1 VKEATNMAHSIIDIC
16 NARYY
21 TPPREMYKP
30 RALSDAHMH
39 HCRRYPCQCVD
50 GDIAAID
57 ARLENG
63 AIPDCR
69 CPVTGETAI
78 HVALRLVAE
87 YSDRYVRT
95 LIEAGASVNIACDYG
110 VAPLTYIVTTQY
122 HAAYISR
129 RTDDY
134 WTSIACKQ
142 ISSAINM
149 LLAAGAHVDG
159 IESPRVVRSIRAGGP
174 REELHR
180 VRRKPV
186 LSPPDMLETAVGVY
200 ARRSFPRSNIA
211 VSALARRVILRALA
225 AGCEAGATL
234 RTCIPGP
241 SAFSPLCQLVQA
253 CAFDAADILL
263 ACGWDLRTENLR
275 EFMIRADGDL
285 WRHHTSAEKTAFIE
299 YMERLF
305 ALRAN
310 PVSLQEECRRVVR
323 GALKRTAGHT
333 DVLPLVDQLP
343 LPPPLK
349 RYIRFDDIVI

>member
-1 VKEATNMAHSIIDIC
+1 MAQSIIDIC
-16 NARYY
+16 NARYC
-21 TPPREMYKP
+21 TPHK
-30 RALSDAHMH
+30 LDAHIH

-50 GDIAAID
+50 GDIAAIG
-57 ARLENG
+57 ARLANG
-63 AIPDCR
+63 DSPDCR

-78 HVALRLVAE
+78 HVALRLVSE
-87 YSDRYVRT
+87 YSSDRYVRT

-110 VAPLTYIVTTQY
+110 EAPLTYIVTTQY
-122 HAAYISR
+122 RAAYISQ

-134 WTSIACKQ
+134 WTSIACNQ

-174 REELHR
+174 REEPR
-180 VRRKPV
+180 VVRRKPV

-234 RTCIPGP
+234 RTRILGP
-241 SAFSPLCQLVQA
+241 SAFSPLCQLLQA

-285 WRHHTSAEKTAFIE
+285 WRKNHHTSADKTAFIE